1 MAATHRPR
9 PRLPQQEQRG
19 SATSL
24 GERALAT
31 STRRRDGG
39 FQVPRRRERRGNE
52 QRTTTMLSFVIL
64 VYIANHGEYHVRF
77 VPSDLANGD
86 DTRYG
91 TTAPTNDNPRTTHPR
106 TCTTREQALPPT
118 DDNSAPTNGN
128 PAPTNNAATTH
139 EHNNPPPMNRE
150 HPRTTCSR
158 SIAPHPRTLHRT
170 RTSPPPRNDNSAP
183 TNDNPAPTNNAATS
197 ATDTITPHQ

>member
-1 MAATHRPR
+1 
-9 PRLPQQEQRG
+9 
-19 SATSL
+19 
-24 GERALAT
+24 
-31 STRRRDGG
+31 
-39 FQVPRRRERRGNE
+39 
-52 QRTTTMLSFVIL
+52 MLSFVVL
-64 VYIANHGEYHVRF
+64 VYIANHGEYHVCF

-106 TCTTREQALPPT
+106 TCATRKQALPPT

-139 EHNNPPPMNRE
+139 GHNNPPPTNRE
-150 HPRTTCSR
+150 RPRTTCSR

-183 TNDNPAPTNNAATS
+183 RNDNPAPTNNAATS
-197 ATDTITPHQ
+197 AHGHNNPPPTNGERSRSTMTAQHHHSLPLHHSLSPPSLSIPPSPP